1 MAGMWARLRR
11 LRWAR
16 LSRFAG
22 WMAFGV
28 CLSVAALARLG
39 YRGVEEWRRTSAR
52 LMDRRQGDAADMFA
66 KALARDMRGVESAV
80 LSSDSWRAA
89 MLETPYDIR
98 SLVAGAYARY
108 PYPETF
114 FGWRGAPGASSIV
127 FFNRSDRRPAW
138 CTHKTDGGSF
148 PVTIDHEPEIAAL
161 IAQRV
166 TEDAR
171 RGAPFS
177 IFESTIDGSPHQVII
192 ALRYTDAFADRL
204 DSGFG
209 FAVDLAWAR
218 SEYIPQIARQV
229 WTLTGTGEAPSLGVS
244 VLDERGES
252 VVHIQTKPE
261 ERDAVRRSFSLL
273 FADPATV
280 PGASPADLP
289 LRTWAVEVSRGAGDA
304 GTTDLSAAANQLVAA
319 AAVTAVL
326 LVGGLAFASRA
337 AMANARLAEL
347 RSDFVS
353 SITHELK
360 TPLATIRAASD
371 AVASGR
377 VSGEGNVRDYAQVTA
392 QEAKR
397 LTRLVD
403 NVLAYARITDVTEA
417 YHFEVLELEPLVD
430 DAIQRF
436 EAQLMHEEFE
446 VMVGIPQTLPMVRA
460 DRTAFGLL
468 LDNLIDNAIRYSRY
482 QRLLV
487 ILARDGGQGFVVV
500 DVTDTGAGIP
510 TAELDLVWRKFFRGR
525 HSGWGG
531 SGLGLAIVSRIVAD
545 HGGTLH
551 LDSVEKRGTT
561 VSFTLPIARGEA

>member
-1 MAGMWARLRR
+1 MAAWWARLRR

-16 LSRFAG
+16 LGRFAG
-22 WMAFGV
+22 WMAVGV
-28 CLSVAALARLG
+28 CLSVAALASLG
-39 YRGVEEWRRTSAR
+39 YRGVQEWRRTSAR

-66 KALARDMRGVESAV
+66 KALTRDMRGVESAV

-89 MLETPYDIR
+89 MLESPYDIR

-114 FGWRGAPGASSIV
+114 FGWRGAPDASSIV
-127 FFNRSDRRPAW
+127 FFNRSDRRPTW
-138 CTHKTDGGSF
+138 CTHETDGSSF
-148 PVTIDHEPEIAAL
+148 PVTIDHEPDIATL

-166 TEDAR
+166 TEDTR

-177 IFESTIDGSPHQVII
+177 IFESTIDGSPHQVVI
-192 ALRYTDAFADRL
+192 ALRYADAFADRL

-218 SEYIPQIARQV
+218 AEYVPQIARQV
-229 WTLTGTGEAPSLGVS
+229 WTLTGTGEAPSLGVT

-252 VVHIQTKPE
+252 VVHIQTRPE
-261 ERDAVRRSFSLL
+261 EHEAVRRNFSLL
-273 FADPATV
+273 FADPAAV
-280 PGASPADLP
+280 GASPADLP
-289 LRTWAVEVSRGAGDA
+289 LRTWAVEVSRGAGAA
-304 GTTDLSAAANQLVAA
+304 GTTDLGAAANQLVAA

-326 LVGGLAFASRA
+326 LVSGLAFASRG

-417 YHFEVLELEPLVD
+417 YHFEALELEPLVD

-446 VMVGIPQTLPMVRA
+446 VMVGIPQTLPTVRA

-468 LDNLIDNAIRYSRY
+468 LDNLIDNAIRYSHH

-487 ILARDGGQGFVVV
+487 ILARDDGQGFVVV

-510 TAELDLVWRKFFRGR
+510 TTELNLVSRKFFRGR

-545 HGGTLH
+545 HGGTLR
-551 LDSVEKRGTT
+551 LESVEKRGTT